1 MRTYITELEIEKD
14 SSLLYIQS
22 VVQKF
27 NSPLPKWVQKFGI
40 LPAQYVLVFY
50 DFWTNSDYLLIQH

>member
-1 MRTYITELEIEKD
+1 MELEIERD

-22 VVQKF
+22 VVHKF
-27 NSPLPKWVQKFGI
+27 DSTLPKWVKKLGI

-50 DFWTNSDYLLIQH
+50 DYWTKSDYLLTHH